1 MLNFDKYFE
10 YIKNSFKDYERIK
23 VYVYSQKENE
33 LLIRISP
40 VIANKYVNGYMEIR
54 INDTNIAFYGSF
66 FGDKF
71 MKNDGYVC
79 VLEKRAE
86 EEIYDFLDKKIEECK
101 FHIANGY
108 FFSYFADEN
117 KWIVNLSKVVDDH
130 KFDIELCE
138 KVYHSFGELYRPF
151 YIVKTVVITNFYGEV
166 VDTIKVDNIQNDILE
181 EKKNI
186 INFEK
191 YYDYVKN
198 AFKDYGRIKVYVYC
212 QDDELLLMRIDPN
225 ITHKYVG
232 GFLEIKFDQDT
243 IGFFGDFF
251 GDEYIDEF
259 DNTWEKYS
267 EEEIYAF
274 LDKKI
279 EEYKYYIENG
289 YFFNY
294 YTDEGKWRT
303 YLAEVVEDKK
313 FSKEFC
319 EKIYGKDIIKD
330 EIKTVVI
337 SNFYGEA
344 VETIKV
350 NE

>member
-1 MLNFDKYFE
+1 MLNFD
-10 YIKNSFKDYERIK
+10 
-23 VYVYSQKENE
+23 
-33 LLIRISP
+33 
-40 VIANKYVNGYMEIR
+40 
-54 INDTNIAFYGSF
+54 
-66 FGDKF
+66 
-71 MKNDGYVC
+71 
-79 VLEKRAE
+79 
-86 EEIYDFLDKKIEECK
+86 
-101 FHIANGY
+101 
-108 FFSYFADEN
+108 
-117 KWIVNLSKVVDDH
+117 
-130 KFDIELCE
+130 
-138 KVYHSFGELYRPF
+138 
-151 YIVKTVVITNFYGEV
+151 
-166 VDTIKVDNIQNDILE
+166 
-181 EKKNI
+181 
-186 INFEK
+186 K

-198 AFKDYGRIKVYVYC
+198 AFKEYEKIKVYVYC
-212 QDDELLLMRIDPN
+212 QNENLLLMRIVPN
-225 ITHKYVG
+225 VTSEYKS
-232 GFLEIKFDQDT
+232 GFLEIKFDDT
-243 IGFFGDFF
+243 NIGFYGRFF
-251 GDEYIDEF
+251 GDEFMEDDDF
-259 DNTWEKYS
+259 VNVWEKYS

-289 YFFNY
+289 YLFNY